1 MQQTIKKI
9 RQHIRELVRE
19 LNILDGQFQDTGFS
33 YSECH
38 VLFELNEHKLLNMM
52 ELSELI
58 QLNKSTVSRI
68 VGKLIDQGHVQIIP
82 RPDDKRQKCLSLTE
96 QGLAAVTT
104 NNCRS
109 DDQVAAAL
117 GLLDEP
123 EREAAIHGLRLY
135 ARALRH
141 SRQQADYEIRPV
153 EKKDQEQVARLIRSV
168 MTEFGA
174 VGEGYSILDPEV
186 DHMYEVYQA
195 PGSAF
200 YVIAKGDEILGC
212 GGVAALAGGEA
223 GTCELKKMYFYPAV
237 RGLGLGKRLL
247 TICVE
252 KAAELGYR
260 YCYLETVA
268 RMWQANLLYQRMG
281 FRKID
286 GPMGCTGHNS
296 CEAFYVK
303 ELSKPAG
310 EQM

>member
-1 MQQTIKKI
+1 MQQMINGI
-9 RQHIRELVRE
+9 RKHTRELVRE

-38 VLFELNEHKLLNMM
+38 VLFELNEHKLLNVM

-58 QLNKSTVSRI
+58 RLNKSTVSRI
-68 VGKLIDQGHVQIIP
+68 VGKLMDQGHVKIIP

-96 QGLAAVTT
+96 QGLAAVTR

-117 GLLDEP
+117 LLLDES
-123 EREAAIHGLRLY
+123 EREAAFNGLRLY

-141 SRQQADYEIRPV
+141 SRIQAGYDVRPIQ
-153 EKKDQEQVARLIRSV
+153 KKDDEQVARLIRSV

-186 DHMYEVYQA
+186 DRMSEVYQA
-195 PGSAF
+195 PGAAF
-200 YVIAKGDEILGC
+200 FVIAKGNEILGC
-212 GGVAALAGGEA
+212 GGVAELAGGDA
-223 GTCELKKMYFYPAV
+223 DTCELKKMYFYPAI
-237 RGLGLGKRLL
+237 RGLGLGKRMVDVCLQ
-247 TICVE
+247 
-252 KAAELGYR
+252 KAVELGYR
-260 YCYLETVA
+260 HCYLETVA

-286 GPMGCTGHNS
+286 GPMGCTGHSS
-296 CEAFYVK
+296 CETFYIK
-303 ELSKPAG
+303 EL
-310 EQM
+310 